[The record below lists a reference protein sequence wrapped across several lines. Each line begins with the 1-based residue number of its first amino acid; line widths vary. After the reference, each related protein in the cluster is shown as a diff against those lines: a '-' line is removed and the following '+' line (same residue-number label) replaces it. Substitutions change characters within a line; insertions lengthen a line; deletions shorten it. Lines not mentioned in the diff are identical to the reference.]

1 MLRRLP
7 IDFAKVKAG
16 NRSDILLNKIR
27 KMALIGSAISLQ
39 LKWSKNCI
47 LVAGTA
53 PNQNPYL
60 ENVLNNQNLVL
71 KDQPIGINIYLKRKM
86 KGQTNIQIF

>member
-1 MLRRLP
+1 MKILNPKQMLRRLP

-27 KMALIGSAISLQ
+27 KMALIDSAISLQ

-60 ENVLNNQNLVL
+60 EITYKTLCSCCKN
-71 KDQPIGINIYLKRKM
+71 INSR
-86 KGQTNIQIF
+86 